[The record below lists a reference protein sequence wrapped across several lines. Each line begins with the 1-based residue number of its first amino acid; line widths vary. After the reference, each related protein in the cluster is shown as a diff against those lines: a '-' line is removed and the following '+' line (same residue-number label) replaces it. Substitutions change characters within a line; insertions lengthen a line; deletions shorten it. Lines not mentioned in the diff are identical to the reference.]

1 MGIVNQ
7 SWTLKDKLIVMEMAE
22 KGYTAK
28 EIAHAVKR
36 TRNSVLGFCNR
47 NEIKF
52 NHKVRGGKTTSA
64 RKPKPKPE
72 RKVVVKVKPVYQP
85 KTQVYIPE
93 NGEYTSFHQL
103 QMNNCRAVIGDAM
116 GENTLYCGKLVM
128 KAGCAWCEEHYKL
141 YYARKGIT
149 TNEHKQKYTRN
160 DKFFAK
166 YKL

>member
-1 MGIVNQ
+1 MGTVTQPWSINEKQ
-7 SWTLKDKLIVMEMAE
+7 KVMDMAA
-22 KGYTAK
+22 KGHTAK
-28 EIAHAVKR
+28 EIAHAIKR
-36 TRNSVLGFCNR
+36 TRNAVLGFCNR

-52 NHKVRGGKTTSA
+52 NHKVRGGKTTAA
-64 RKPKPKPE
+64 RKPKPE

-85 KTQVYIPE
+85 KTQVYTPE
-93 NGEYTSFHQL
+93 NGEYISFHQL

-141 YYARKGIT
+141 YYTRKGAT